1 VEKIL
6 KVTQRYVTPILNST
20 LIIPKLKMS
29 NPIVY
34 QCFEPPLPW
43 VSFPSL
49 HGVVNVVLRAHML
62 HGANRDSV

>member
-1 VEKIL
+1 
-6 KVTQRYVTPILNST
+6 
-20 LIIPKLKMS
+20 MS